1 MQILETLTGI
11 VIMVF
16 TYLKQTIIMAF
27 TNLKQTIIML
37 FTFLKQT
44 IIMVFD
50 YLRETLT
57 SWVAECKSRTNSNKH
72 LKYSVY
78 TPNNDSADDYC
89 DAMSHFQEFKF
100 ESGKSFSN
108 VFYPEKDDVVKRL
121 DFFSKN
127 KEWYKKRGIPY
138 TMELLGSWV

>member
-57 SWVAECKSRTNSNKH
+57 SWVAECKSRINSDKH

-89 DAMSHFQEFKF
+89 PTSKSSSLSR
-100 ESGKSFSN
+100 ESRSPMCST
-108 VFYPEKDDVVKRL
+108 PR
-121 DFFSKN
+121 
-127 KEWYKKRGIPY
+127 R
-138 TMELLGSWV
+138 TMW